1 MVELTFR
8 FLQNK
13 LSQDIDYDFS
23 KPFSSAKQV
32 MKQDKHRRVPFREML
47 SNAKSKQTI
56 PSVYIKANV
65 CPSVCPSVCHDY
77 LFLGC

>member
-13 LSQDIDYDFS
+13 LSQDIYYDFS

-56 PSVYIKANV
+56 P
-65 CPSVCPSVCHDY
+65 
-77 LFLGC
+77 